1 MRALEVP
8 SFGPPEVLT
17 PVDRPPPEPGT
28 GEVAIAVSHAGVNF
42 ADVMTRRGDYHGNV
56 APPVVPGLEVAG
68 TVLGVGTDVSTVR
81 AGQQVVAFTGT
92 GGYAE
97 VAVADEALTFAAP
110 DGLDTAAAAGATVVA
125 TTAGF
130 LVDEVARVRPGEAV
144 LVHAAAGGV
153 GTLLGQLAR
162 RRGASPVLG
171 TVGSTDKAGYARGFG
186 FDEVLLR
193 DGFPDAVRA
202 RTDGHGADVV
212 FDSLGGDTRTQSL
225 AALRPLGRL
234 VVFGNASGEPE
245 RGPDSGVLR
254 TTNRSVLGFS
264 LGSLRRTDPVRVRP
278 VAEPMLADVA
288 DGVLRVDVA
297 RVLPLDQ
304 AVEAHRLLE
313 SRRSRGKL
321 VLDVGTTA

>member
-1 MRALEVP
+1 MRAVEVP

-17 PVDRPPPEPGT
+17 SVDRPRPEPGA
-28 GEVAIAVSHAGVNF
+28 GDVSIAVSHAGVNF

-56 APPVVPGLEVAG
+56 APPVVLGLEVAG
-68 TVLGVGTDVSTVR
+68 TVLAVGTDVTMVR
-81 AGQQVVAFTGT
+81 AGQRVAAFTGT

-97 VAVADEALTFAAP
+97 VAVADEALTFAVP
-110 DGLDTAAAAGATVVA
+110 DEMNAATAAGATVVA

-130 LVDEVARVRPGEAV
+130 LVDDVARVRPGEAV

-162 RRGASPVLG
+162 LRGASPVLG
-171 TVGSTDKAGYARGFG
+171 TVGSADKVAYVRGFG
-186 FDEVLLR
+186 FHDVLLR

-212 FDSLGGDTRTQSL
+212 FDSLGGDTRTLSL
-225 AALRPLGRL
+225 AALRPLARL

-245 RGPDSGVLR
+245 RGPDSGDLR

-264 LGSLRRTDPVRVRP
+264 LGSLRRTDPARVRP
-278 VAEPMLADVA
+278 VAERRLADVA

-321 VLDVGTTA
+321 VLRVRGAR